1 MRNQSKLFLLM
12 LVTSVIFFNC
22 SKETNC
28 VNNIVGDWVVASMT
42 AEDSTGTAQNLLDN
56 NVTYTL
62 NFTKYNTNVQ
72 DEKGTLTSVFTTS
85 FNGVDSSETNIDEYM
100 ISDDCGE
107 LVIYPSSGP
116 PNDTL
121 KIKDLTATT
130 GVLEFDDQIFGT
142 TITVTMSKQ

>member
-42 AEDSTGTAQNLLDN
+42 TEDSTGNAQNMLDN
-56 NVTYTL
+56 NVTYSL

-72 DEKGTLTSVFTTS
+72 DEKGTVTSVFTVS
-85 FNGVDSSETNIDEYM
+85 FNGMDSSETNVDEYM
-100 ISDDCGE
+100 ISDDCGA
-107 LVIYPSSGP
+107 LIIFPSSGP
-116 PNDTL
+116 PNDTFT
-121 KIKDLTATT
+121 IKDLTATT
-130 GVLEFDDQIFGT
+130 GVLEYDEQGT
-142 TITVTMSKQ
+142 TVTVTMSKQ

>member
-1 MRNQSKLFLLM
+1 M

-42 AEDSTGTAQNLLDN
+42 TEDSTGNAQNMLDN
-56 NVTYTL
+56 NITYSL

-72 DEKGTLTSVFTTS
+72 DEKGTVTSVFTVS
-85 FNGVDSSETNIDEYM
+85 NNGVDSSETSVDEYM

-107 LVIYPSSGP
+107 LIIFPSSGP
-116 PNDTL
+116 PNDTFT
-121 KIKDLTATT
+121 IKDLTATT
-130 GVLEFDDQIFGT
+130 GVLEYDEQGT
-142 TITVTMSKQ
+142 TVTVTMSKQ